1 MNSQP
6 QKKNRLKSIFYEIS
20 STELIARI
28 GVFGTF
34 IGHGIVAISVNPK
47 WIPLL
52 TGFDLTREQALFL
65 MPFIGILDIIV
76 AVIILLYPIRIVLFW
91 ALFWAFLTALSRP
104 ISGDSILEL
113 LERSSNW
120 CLPLVLI
127 MIRYY
132 ENKKIK
138 KNKKNFFINQ

>member
-1 MNSQP
+1 MNSKP
-6 QKKNRLKSIFYEIS
+6 QKKNKLRSIFHEIS

-34 IGHGIVAISVNPK
+34 IGHGIVAIGVNQK

-52 TGFDLTREQALFL
+52 TSFDFTRDQAIFL
-65 MPFIGILDIIV
+65 MPFIGVLDIIV

-104 ISGDSILEL
+104 ISGDSFLEFF
-113 LERSSNW
+113 ERSSNW
-120 CLPLVLI
+120 ALPLVLFT
-127 MIRYY
+127 MRYY
-132 ENKKIK
+132 QKKEE
-138 KNKKNFFINQ
+138 Q